1 MQAKTWSNGMVNDK
15 NVIIKNGNLFIPVQ
29 EDKPL
34 GDCLGFVKLSHVQ
47 VRG

>member
-1 MQAKTWSNGMVNDK
+1 MV

-34 GDCLGFVKLSHVQ
+34 GDCLGFVKLSGHIQ